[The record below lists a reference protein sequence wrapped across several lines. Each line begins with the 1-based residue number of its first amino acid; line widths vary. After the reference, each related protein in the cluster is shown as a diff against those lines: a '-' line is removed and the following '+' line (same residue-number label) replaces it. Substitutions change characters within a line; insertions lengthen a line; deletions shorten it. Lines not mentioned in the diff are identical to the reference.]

1 MNDEHTQIEPGDIK
15 RPALSAGQFEK
26 IRLQL
31 GLNDEQL
38 SDALGLS
45 SNGPVA
51 VGKMRRGQKDVSG
64 PIACAMIGFVH
75 GFRPPW
81 WPDDDSR

>member
-1 MNDEHTQIEPGDIK
+1 MNDEHTQIEPGDIT

-31 GLNDEQL
+31 GLDDEQL

-45 SNGPVA
+45 SNGAVA
-51 VGKMRRGQKDVSG
+51 IGKMRRRQKAVSG
-64 PIACAMIGFVH
+64 PVATSMMAFVS

-81 WPDDDSR
+81 YPNE